1 MSVTKRPKLPSLATP
16 TSGNFPNIGNY
27 PSDALLSAS
36 SVRTPRSASMIKGS
50 LPSAGLYSAGLPSA
64 GLPSAPLE
72 YPPTPSML
80 SASIKQ
86 EELPE
91 KTPITPPLAYM
102 DFLKTISVT
111 SPSVASPPL
120 TAPLIGKTPLQR
132 TSTSGSTAST
142 ATTTSTASTASTTTA
157 KSEDSAADSNA
168 EADLDSA
175 PTTASTSSGVT
186 DCSCKC
192 EHVHKSP
199 KPSQI
204 SVKQPASP
212 LGTYPLSAP
221 ATGPTAFP
229 SFRIPPSPAV
239 DSPVRSPYS
248 ARSVKSPFDWDAALK
263 AKRYREVIRPP
274 TSAVGTGGAQ
284 SPRCEKGRSV
294 KHIREVVTRTVTYTP
309 RMDPAPK
316 GKRRK
321 LE

>member
-1 MSVTKRPKLPSLATP
+1 MSVTKRPKLPALATP
-16 TSGNFPNIGNY
+16 TSGNFPSIGNY

-36 SVRTPRSASMIKGS
+36 SVRTPRSASIIKGS

-86 EELPE
+86 EEMPE

-102 DFLKTISVT
+102 DFLKTISAT

-120 TAPLIGKTPLQR
+120 TAPLMGKTPLQR
-132 TSTSGSTAST
+132 TSTSRSTV
-142 ATTTSTASTASTTTA
+142 STASTTSTTTT
-157 KSEDSAADSNA
+157 KSEDWAADSSA

-175 PTTASTSSGVT
+175 PTTASTSSGAT

-192 EHVHKSP
+192 EHVRKSP

-221 ATGPTAFP
+221 ARGPTAFP
-229 SFRIPPSPAV
+229 SFRIPPSPAL
-239 DSPVRSPYS
+239 DSPVPSPYS